1 MDRFV
6 DALRDVV
13 GNQAP
18 EPMSRSTK
26 MRVRLRRQGALV
38 CVRAHDG

>member
-1 MDRFV
+1 MDRYV

-13 GNQAP
+13 GNHAP

-26 MRVRLRRQGALV
+26 MRVTLRRQGAPV
-38 CVRAHDG
+38 CVRAH